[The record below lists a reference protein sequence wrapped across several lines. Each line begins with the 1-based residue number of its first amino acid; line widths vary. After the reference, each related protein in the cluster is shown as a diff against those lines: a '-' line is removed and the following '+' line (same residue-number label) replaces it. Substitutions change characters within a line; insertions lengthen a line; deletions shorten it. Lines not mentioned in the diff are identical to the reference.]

1 MLSERSKKM
10 TAKLIRLLGSDK
22 DGEILAGVGALK
34 RVLKSEGLSFHELA
48 DIVFGPD
55 VPDDLQTL
63 CERCLVL
70 VDNAKERGFVMSILH
85 RTRADQKF
93 RPSAGQMSWLESI
106 AARKKVP

>member
-22 DGEILAGVGALK
+22 DGEILAGVG
-34 RVLKSEGLSFHELA
+34 VLKSEGLSFHELA

-70 VDNAKERGFVMSILH
+70 VDNTKERGFVMSILH
-85 RTRADQKF
+85 RVRADQKF